1 MDTAHKTVMDRVNT
15 FLDRY
20 VLPWPVRFLTFR
32 VVILI
37 TIGLLVPLIL
47 FAKNT
52 VMVLGV
58 NSYLNTMSVAV
69 SSIVLLYTTVAEA
82 RQKQIAQMHEQR
94 AQEDHQHV
102 VAMHALTIQ
111 ALQNQ
116 QDELAEL
123 RRVVAQFAGCDAG
136 TVERPEPPDLQA
148 LHPRGHERFTDED
161 LERRWQASVHH
172 NALVSAIRE
181 DLAAG
186 GDDA

>member
-1 MDTAHKTVMDRVNT
+1 MNTTRTTVFDQVNA

-20 VLPWPVRFLTFR
+20 ILPWPVRFLTTR
-32 VVILI
+32 LVILI

-82 RQKQIAQMHEQR
+82 RQKQIAQMQEQR

-136 TVERPEPPDLQA
+136 AVERPEPPDLQA
-148 LHPRGHERFTDED
+148 LHPRGRARFAEED

-172 NALVSAIRE
+172 NPLVSAIRE
-181 DLAAG
+181 DLPAG
-186 GDDA
+186 GEA